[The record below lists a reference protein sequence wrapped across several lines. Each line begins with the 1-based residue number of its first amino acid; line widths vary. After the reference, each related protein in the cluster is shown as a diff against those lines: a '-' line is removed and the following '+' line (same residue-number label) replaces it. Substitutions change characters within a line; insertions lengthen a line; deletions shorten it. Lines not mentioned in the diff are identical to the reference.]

1 MSLKKYVKIT
11 YYYKN
16 EHKLVICKEPSKV
29 PETSQCAYK

>member
-16 EHKLVICKEPSKV
+16 VHKLAICKEPSKV
-29 PETSQCAYK
+29 PKTSQYAYK